1 MRSIIWLGLGILIGA
16 LALGA
21 VWAGRAGEGESEVRI
36 SVERLSDGR
45 VEVGLQQRGADG
57 AWGETQ
63 KPQHRFLNPGAGLGA
78 PRYSEAI
85 GVNVPTRREQV
96 ANDYGAYL
104 FTSGEG
110 AADLFAS
117 ILGRAAEAGSTL
129 PALLCVED
137 QNDPGIERLCDGFV
151 SRYPGVVERI
161 VGTDYQQLRAQ
172 LETRLTDSGDVGGA
186 LASSIPAAVQ
196 TQQAMVAAG
205 IDGPAGYWLELIDP
219 HLAAADN
226 LYCVISHGPP
236 GDFFWGLSAESSVA
250 AAGVLGIEV
259 RSENHGT
266 ASEQAAAIGRCVDD
280 GAAAIATTLA
290 EPDALRPALAEATAA
305 GVPVISYN
313 SGAVAAAEVG
323 TALHISLDDREAGRM
338 AGDAFN
344 ERGVSGNLLCIMH
357 EPNNS
362 GLHERCDGLEERF
375 DGRVERWTPDGES
388 SLFSQLQAKL
398 NSGEVDAALALSTSM
413 GAALSR
419 VLHIS
424 DLEMPAATFGWC
436 LCFVQQ
442 VAEGGLLFAILDHP
456 ELQSYLATMAAYM
469 VERLRIDP
477 TVYFNSARLVIT
489 PTVADAELMRSM
501 LRALTPG
508 EPQP

>member
-1 MRSIIWLGLGILIGA
+1 MRSITWLGLGILIGA

-21 VWAGRAGEGESEVRI
+21 VWAGRAGEGEADVRI
-36 SVERLSDGR
+36 SVTRLNDGR

-57 AWGETQ
+57 AWGETWN
-63 KPQHRFLNPGAGLGA
+63 PRHRFLSADAEIGK
-78 PRYSEAI
+78 PRFSEAI
-85 GVNVPTRREQV
+85 GVDAPTRREQV
-96 ANDYGAYL
+96 ANEYATYL
-104 FTSGEG
+104 FSSGEG

-117 ILGRAAEAGSTL
+117 ILGRMAGDGDAL
-129 PALLCVED
+129 PDILCVED
-137 QNDPGIERLCDGFV
+137 RNDAGIERLCDGLV
-151 SRYPGVVERI
+151 SRYPGVVERV

-172 LETRLTDSGDVGGA
+172 LDTRLTESGNVGGA
-186 LASSIPAAVQ
+186 LSSSIPAALQ
-196 TQQAMVAAG
+196 TQQALRAAG
-205 IDGPAGYWLELIDP
+205 VEGPAAYWLELIDP

-226 LYCVISHGPP
+226 FYCVISHGPP

-259 RSENHGT
+259 RSESHGT

-290 EPDALRPALAEATAA
+290 EPDVLRPAVAQAQAA
-305 GVPVISYN
+305 GIPVISYN
-313 SGAVAAAEVG
+313 SGAEAAAEVG

-344 ERGVSGNLLCIMH
+344 ERGVSGNLLCIIH
-357 EPNNS
+357 EPNNI
-362 GLHERCDGLEERF
+362 GLLERCDGLEERF
-375 DGRVERWTPDGES
+375 NGTVERWSPDGES
-388 SLFSQLQAKL
+388 SVLSQLQARL
-398 NSGEVDAALALSTSM
+398 SSGDVDAAITLSTSM
-413 GAALSR
+413 GAVLSR

-424 DLEMPAATFGWC
+424 ERELPAATFGWC
-436 LCFVQQ
+436 LCFVEQ

-477 TVYFNSARLVIT
+477 AAYFNSARLVIT